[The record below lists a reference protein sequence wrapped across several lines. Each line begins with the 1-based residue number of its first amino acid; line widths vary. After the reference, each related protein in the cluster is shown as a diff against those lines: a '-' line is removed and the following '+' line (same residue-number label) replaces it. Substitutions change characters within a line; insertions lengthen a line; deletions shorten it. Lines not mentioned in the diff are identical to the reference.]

1 MERGYAVVP
10 DCRVRVVTPNVCLQR
25 RGVFC
30 RVRCKALLNEA
41 ARRGGRRAWLRG
53 MAWLFIAFIGGFR
66 SESQARALVGVPGK

>member
-1 MERGYAVVP
+1 MTAGGGMSDKHLIGQGRDELIAPSGE
-10 DCRVRVVTPNVCLQR
+10 
-25 RGVFC
+25 
-30 RVRCKALLNEA
+30 LNEA